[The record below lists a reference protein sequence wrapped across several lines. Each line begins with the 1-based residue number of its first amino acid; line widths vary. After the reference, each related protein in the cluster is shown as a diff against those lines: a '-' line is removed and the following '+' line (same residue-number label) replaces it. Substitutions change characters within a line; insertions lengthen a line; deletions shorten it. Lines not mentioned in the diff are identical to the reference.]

1 MQWRRGPENGTIFR
15 SLLGP
20 SRTSKP
26 TFLQN
31 AVATKNAKKIVGY
44 THFGTQICK
53 ICGPSFGP
61 RKWAWFSIPSLVVVP
76 FLGPCNGL
84 VSGSKIE
91 PQSTPVSRALAVGA
105 ILSETIGGERQEA
118 SKTNRVVIS
127 CCPLWPR
134 KWDHKVNGTLHRTVY
149 ANWGQKVGPVLGDTF
164 GSFSVP
170 ASTPRASHCRS
181 TFGPLKSLCRPLGG
195 SPEHPFAGQFQ
206 ALLTGVDQTM

>member
-1 MQWRRGPENGTIFR
+1 MAPWSRKRDHFQVTFGAQPHKQADVLAERRCN
-15 SLLGP
+15 
-20 SRTSKP
+20 
-26 TFLQN
+26 
-31 AVATKNAKKIVGY
+31 KNSKKIAGY
-44 THFGTQICK
+44 TNFGTQICK

-118 SKTNRVVIS
+118 SKIHRLVIS

-134 KWDHKVNGTLHRTVY
+134 KWDHKVNGTLHPTVY

-181 TFGPLKSLCRPLGG
+181 TFGPLKSLCRPFGG
-195 SPEHPFAGQFQ
+195 SPKHPFAGQFQ